1 VSRMITKLIGMV
13 DSVTSQLQPQPGR
26 DTFQKCNSEHPN
38 QEIMM
43 KNETMKEMTLSEQA
57 EISEITDNTPPG
69 TVFPEMNSTEMDHQP
84 ENGSGMEQ
92 PAISDLAA
100 IAGEF
105 NAAFNTALYELDSS
119 RKQLVERSIR
129 IDELNESIKTI
140 NNALNDETNKSRRKE
155 EEYTR
160 EAEQLNKKITD
171 IESDRENLLQQ
182 ANEQENTLNAR
193 AEEISQLSFRVKEVT
208 DTLEQRTAEGQQAQ
222 EAFVRA
228 RDILTNNIDE
238 LQVQFDEACSELKA
252 QQKELEDRDNEIA
265 GINRQVDSLTTELDS
280 MVEASIQE
288 KDAHNQE
295 VARLGT
301 AIQDLNENLQTRD
314 QQLEQRREELELKG
328 KEVEWLNDYV
338 TELKDDIDA
347 QSESMRAETESH
359 TSTCD
364 ELNGH
369 INQLKEEVEAQSES
383 MRAQTESHASTC
395 DELNGHINQL
405 KEEVEAQSESMRAQ
419 SVSHTSTCDD
429 LNAQISNIS
438 GELESLQAAHNELG
452 THAENLE
459 NLNRALHESS
469 ISEKTLH
476 KKLME
481 EKINK
486 IESLQSRLGSA
497 NESQYDPP
505 ENTEA
510 NEKLKIAL
518 TDLESR
524 LQETQAQN
532 LMLGERA
539 KLADELEAEAG
550 QLRTALEES
559 READS
564 VDAQS
569 LEGQLADL
577 NSALEISR
585 AEQEA
590 LAAKL
595 HDHEALEQEVMT
607 LREAE
612 QQANN
617 TLLEPVDVSN
627 TVDSLKAEI
636 EILKSALSASEVKS
650 EQLLSSLPGI
660 SPSDEPGVSNTPV
673 PVQDPRSASEIA
685 DREQFTSHL
694 NTLLTEQTTS
704 DTNRTVMYVLLD
716 NFIRIRDEI
725 GVMNSEYVING
736 ISEIIKSFC
745 NEDDIISRFGD
756 CTFAILSSNES
767 TDETQVKAEKICS
780 STEHHIF
787 EVSEHS
793 MVTTTSIGIC
803 RVRQNDACAEEVISR
818 ADLACEAARSSG
830 GNQVIVSSAIAD
842 EVILMG
848 SNENHEKLVSATL
861 NENRIMIYY
870 QPISSLKDAPGNFYE
885 VLVRIVDENG
895 NIILPGEF
903 FSMAEVSGQ
912 TVDIDRYVIDKI
924 MQMLAENPDK
934 GMSLFIKL
942 TKQSVADHELPLWI
956 IGKIKEY
963 KINSEQLVFEIAE
976 TTLQSDLKN
985 MSMLSKA
992 LNTIGCKIA
1001 IEHYRM
1007 STQTQHLQHIHTDY
1021 LKIDSGLVESL
1032 SRKGGSLSK
1041 VTAIM
1046 DVARKHNYTTIAEGV
1061 EDPASLAILW
1071 ELGVSLAQG
1080 YFIQAPTGNRDYDFQ
1095 GSVSESEGKTNN
1107 GNKAIF
1113 STT

>member
-1 VSRMITKLIGMV
+1 MSRMITKLIGMV

-69 TVFPEMNSTEMDHQP
+69 MVFPEMNSTEMDHQP

-193 AEEISQLSFRVKEVT
+193 AEEIIQLSSRVKEVS
-208 DTLEQRTAEGQQAQ
+208 DTLEQRTSEGQHAQ

-359 TSTCD
+359 T
-364 ELNGH
+364 
-369 INQLKEEVEAQSES
+369 
-383 MRAQTESHASTC
+383 STC

-1080 YFIQAPTGNRDYDFQ
+1080 YFIQAPTGSRDYDFQ

>member
-1 VSRMITKLIGMV
+1 MSRMITKLIGMV

-359 TSTCD
+359 T
-364 ELNGH
+364 
-369 INQLKEEVEAQSES
+369 
-383 MRAQTESHASTC
+383 STC

>member
-1 VSRMITKLIGMV
+1 MSRMITKLIGMV
-13 DSVTSQLQPQPGR
+13 DSVTSQLQTQPGR
-26 DTFQKCNSEHPN
+26 ETFQKDNSEHPN
-38 QEIMM
+38 QDIMM
-43 KNETMKEMTLSEQA
+43 KNETTKEIALCEQA
-57 EISEITDNTPPG
+57 EISDIADNTATG
-69 TVFPEMNSTEMDHQP
+69 TVFHEINLTEKDHQS
-84 ENGSGMEQ
+84 EDESGMEQ
-92 PAISDLAA
+92 PTISDLAA
-100 IAGEF
+100 VAGEF

-119 RKQLVERSIR
+119 RKQLAERSIR

-140 NNALNDETNKSRRKE
+140 NSALNDETNKGRRKE
-155 EEYTR
+155 KEYSR
-160 EAEQLNKKITD
+160 EAEQLNNKINA
-171 IESDRENLLQQ
+171 IESDREHLLQQ
-182 ANEQENTLNAR
+182 VNEQENTLNAR
-193 AEEISQLSFRVKEVT
+193 AEEISQLSSRVKEVT

-228 RDILTNNIDE
+228 RDILTNKIDE
-238 LQVQFDEACSELKA
+238 LQVQFNEAGSQLKA
-252 QQKELEDRDNEIA
+252 QQKALEDRDNEISD
-265 GINRQVDSLTTELDS
+265 INRQVDSLTTELDS
-280 MVEASIQE
+280 MVEASVQE

-295 VARLGT
+295 VASLGT

-314 QQLEQRREELELKG
+314 QQLEQRCGELELKG
-328 KEVEWLNDYV
+328 KEAEWLNDYIK
-338 TELKDDIDA
+338 ELKD
-347 QSESMRAETESH
+347 
-359 TSTCD
+359 
-364 ELNGH
+364 
-369 INQLKEEVEAQSES
+369 EVEAQSES
-383 MRAQTESHASTC
+383 MRTQSESHASSCDELNGNINQLKEEAEAQSESMRTQSESHASTC
-395 DELNGHINQL
+395 DELNGNINQL
-405 KEEVEAQSESMRAQ
+405 KEEAEAQSESMRAQ
-419 SVSHTSTCDD
+419 SESHASTCDE
-429 LNAQISNIS
+429 LHAQISNIS
-438 GELESLQAAHNELG
+438 GELESLHAAHNELV

-459 NLNRALHESS
+459 NLNHALHESS

-486 IESLQSRLGSA
+486 VESLQTRLGSA
-497 NESQYDPP
+497 NESQNGPP

-510 NEKLKIAL
+510 NENLEIAL
-518 TDLESR
+518 HDLESR
-524 LQETQAQN
+524 LQETASQN
-532 LMLGERA
+532 LMLVEKA
-539 KLADELEAEAG
+539 KLVDELEAEVG
-550 QLRTALEES
+550 QLRTALQEY
-559 READS
+559 REVDS
-564 VDAQS
+564 ADAQS
-569 LEGQLADL
+569 LQGQLADL
-577 NSALEISR
+577 NSALENSR

-595 HDHEALEQEVMT
+595 RDHEALEQ
-607 LREAE
+607 
-612 QQANN
+612 
-617 TLLEPVDVSN
+617 VDVSN
-627 TVDSLKAEI
+627 TGDSLKAEI
-636 EILKSALSASEVKS
+636 ETLKSALSASEMKR
-650 EQLLSSLPGI
+650 EQLRTSLSDV
-660 SPSDEPGVSNTPV
+660 SPSDEPGVSDTSA
-673 PVQDPRSASEIA
+673 PVQDPQPVSEIA

-694 NTLLTEQTTS
+694 NTLLSEQTGA
-704 DTNRTVMYVLLD
+704 DTNHTVMYVLLD

-725 GVMNSEYVING
+725 GVMNSEHVISE
-736 ISEIIKSFC
+736 ISEIIGSFC
-745 NEDDIISRFGD
+745 NSDDIISRFGD

-767 TDETQVKAEKICS
+767 TDVTQEKAEKICS
-780 STEHHIF
+780 TIEQHIF

-803 RVRQNDACAEEVISR
+803 SIRESDACAEEVISR

-830 GNQVIVSSAIAD
+830 GNQVLVSSAIAD
-842 EVILMG
+842 KVIHMG

-870 QPISSLKDAPGNFYE
+870 QPISSLKDAPGNYYE
-885 VLVRIVDENG
+885 VLVRIVDESG

-903 FSMAEVSGQ
+903 FTMAEVSGQ

-985 MSMLSKA
+985 LSMLSKA
-992 LNTIGCKIA
+992 LNSIGCKVA

-1046 DVARKHNYTTIAEGV
+1046 DMARKHNYTTIAEGV

-1095 GSVSESEGKTNN
+1095 GSVSENENETEDS
-1107 GNKAIF
+1107 NKAKF
-1113 STT
+1113 TTT

>member
-1 VSRMITKLIGMV
+1 MQFKEYRLIVDRRHSDRSLIHIGHFAENSAVSRMITKLIGMV
-13 DSVTSQLQPQPGR
+13 DSVTSQLQTQPGR
-26 DTFQKCNSEHPN
+26 DTFQKDNSEHPN
-38 QEIMM
+38 QDIMM
-43 KNETMKEMTLSEQA
+43 KNETMREMTLSEQA
-57 EISEITDNTPPG
+57 EISDITDNTAPG
-69 TVFPEMNSTEMDHQP
+69 TVLPEMNLTEMDHQS
-84 ENGSGMEQ
+84 EDGSGMEQ

-140 NNALNDETNKSRRKE
+140 NNALNDETNKGRRKE
-155 EEYTR
+155 EEYSR
-160 EAEQLNKKITD
+160 EAEQLNKKINN
-171 IESDRENLLQQ
+171 IESDREHLLQQ

-193 AEEISQLSFRVKEVT
+193 AEEISQLSSRVKEVT
-208 DTLEQRTAEGQQAQ
+208 ETLEQRTAEGQHAQ

-228 RDILTNNIDE
+228 RDILTNKLDE
-238 LQVQFDEACSELKA
+238 LQIQFNEAGSQLKA
-252 QQKELEDRDNEIA
+252 QQKALEDRDNEIS
-265 GINRQVDSLTTELDS
+265 GINRQIDSLTTELDS
-280 MVEASIQE
+280 MVEASVHE

-301 AIQDLNENLQTRD
+301 AIQDLNENLQTSD

-328 KEVEWLNDYV
+328 KETEWLNNYV
-338 TELKDDIDA
+338 AELKDEIDA
-347 QSESMRAETESH
+347 
-359 TSTCD
+359 
-364 ELNGH
+364 
-369 INQLKEEVEAQSES
+369 KSES
-383 MRAQTESHASTC
+383 MRAQSESHASTC

-405 KEEVEAQSESMRAQ
+405 KEEVEAQSESMRTQ
-419 SVSHTSTCDD
+419 SESHASTCDD
-429 LNAQISNIS
+429 LNAQINNIS
-438 GELESLQAAHNELG
+438 GELESLHAAHNDLV

-476 KKLME
+476 KKLMA

-486 IESLQSRLGSA
+486 VESLQTRLGSA
-497 NESQYDPP
+497 NESQNGPP

-510 NEKLKIAL
+510 NKNLQIAL
-518 TDLESR
+518 NDLESR
-524 LQETQAQN
+524 LQETEAQN

-550 QLRTALEES
+550 QLRTTLQES

-564 VDAQS
+564 ADAQS
-569 LEGQLADL
+569 LQGQLADL
-577 NSALEISR
+577 NSALENSR
-585 AEQEA
+585 AEQDA

-595 HDHEALEQEVMT
+595 RDHEALEQEVMS
-607 LREAE
+607 LREAQ
-612 QQANN
+612 QQADN
-617 TLLEPVDVSN
+617 TLLEQVDVGN

-636 EILKSALSASEVKS
+636 EKLKSALSASEVNNV
-650 EQLLSSLPGI
+650 QLLSSLPGD
-660 SPSDEPGVSNTPV
+660 SPSDDPGVSDTPA
-673 PVQDPRSASEIA
+673 PVQDSQSVSKIA
-685 DREQFTSHL
+685 DREQFASHL
-694 NTLLTEQTTS
+694 NTLLAEQTGS

-725 GVMNSEYVING
+725 GVMNSEHVISR
-736 ISEIIKSFC
+736 ISEIIESFC
-745 NEDDIISRFGD
+745 TNDEIISRFGD

-767 TDETQVKAEKICS
+767 TDETRQKAEKIC
-780 STEHHIF
+780 TTIEQHIF

-793 MVTTTSIGIC
+793 MIVTTSIGIC
-803 RVRQNDACAEEVISR
+803 KIRENDACAEDVISR

-830 GNQVIVSSAIAD
+830 GNQVLVSSAIAD

-870 QPISSLKDAPGNFYE
+870 QPISNLKDVPGNYYE
-885 VLVRIVDENG
+885 ALVRIVDESG

-903 FSMAEVSGQ
+903 FSMAAVSGQ

-985 MSMLSKA
+985 LSMLSKA
-992 LNTIGCKIA
+992 LNSIGCKIA

-1007 STQTQHLQHIHTDY
+1007 STQTQHLLHIHTDY

-1032 SRKGGSLSK
+1032 SRKGGSLEK

-1046 DVARKHNYTTIAEGV
+1046 DIARKNNYTTIAEGV
-1061 EDPASLAILW
+1061 EDPACLAILW

-1095 GSVSESEGKTNN
+1095 GSESEGETENS
-1107 GNKAIF
+1107 NKAKF
-1113 STT
+1113 ATT